1 VATAGTPTTLGGYVL
16 EEEIGSGAS
25 SVVYRARHER
35 LGRLAAVKV
44 LAMPPSGAWRERFL
58 RESQLAASIDHPNVL
73 PVYDAGE
80 DRGRMFIAM
89 RYVEGTDL
97 RELLAAEP
105 KLSLARVTRIVG
117 QVAAALDAAHAR
129 GLVHRDV
136 KPANILLEVGDHV
149 YLSDF
154 GVAKDAAA
162 LSLTRTGGFVG
173 SVEYSAPEQIEGR
186 DVDGRSDLYAL
197 GCVAYECLAGK
208 PPFHRA
214 SEVGVLHA
222 HLHDP
227 TPDVRDERD
236 DISESVADVLKQA
249 MARAPAQRFET
260 GTEFAHTL
268 DRAARSGRRRV
279 QVARHRLA
287 LLGGLVLVA
296 ALAGAALGYGLHGA
310 KTRTTVDTLVQTVS
324 VVRTVE
330 VADAHALGD
339 AAYAHLQSHDYTGAL
354 SYAERAYSALRDEP
368 ASDPYHGYINY
379 DLGLALTRLGRCPQ
393 ALPYLRRA
401 AKLEPKAKRV
411 QTALKLAEKC

>member
-1 VATAGTPTTLGGYVL
+1 MATAGTPTTLGGYVL

-58 RESQLAASIDHPNVL
+58 RESQVAASIDHPNVL

-97 RELLAAEP
+97 RELLEAEP

-227 TPDVRDERD
+227 TPDVRDVRD

-260 GTEFAHTL
+260 GAEFAHAL
-268 DRAARSGRRRV
+268 DRAVRSGRRRV
-279 QVARHRLA
+279 QVPRHRLA
-287 LLGGLVLVA
+287 LLAGLVVA
-296 ALAGAALGYGLHGA
+296 AAVAGVVLGYEFGG
-310 KTRTTVDTLVQTVS
+310 KTTTKVDTVVHTERIVQTVQ
-324 VVRTVE
+324 

-339 AAYAHLQSHDYTGAL
+339 AAYAHLQSHDYPGAL
-354 SYAERAYSALRDEP
+354 SYAKRAYAALKNEP
-368 ASDPYHGYINY
+368 PNDPYHGYVNY
-379 DLGLALTRLGRCPQ
+379 DLGLALTRLGRCKQ
-393 ALPYLRRA
+393 GLPYLRRA
-401 AKLEPKAKRV
+401 EKLEPKAKRV
-411 QTALKLAEKC
+411 QTALNLAEKC